1 MADHRLGGTQTTD
14 LTILVSWPIIYFR
27 LVINMLNVEDLPFHS
42 GGTQSSQF
50 PGSIEDGL
58 TLELTFAWALG
69 KVHIFIIYVRL
80 VRKNLG
86 VTDTLPDQRSSSFHL
101 PEEGGKEFLL
111 FVKNPENR
119 PTHNFLPHVHT
130 DICEYLCMF

>member
-1 MADHRLGGTQTTD
+1 
-14 LTILVSWPIIYFR
+14 
-27 LVINMLNVEDLPFHS
+27 MLNVEDLKNPFHS
-42 GGTQSSQF
+42 GGTQSSLF

-58 TLELTFAWALG
+58 TPKLTSICLG
-69 KVHIFIIYVRL
+69 FRKSTYLYHIRTFRPI
-80 VRKNLG
+80 KKLG
-86 VTDTLPDQRSSSFHL
+86 ITDTLPDQRSSSFHL

-119 PTHNFLPHVHT
+119 PPHNFLPHVQT